1 MTESCVMQT
10 PNKYMDCAI
19 LKKEYTVSTS
29 KSLGNRFTIKNI
41 NGDSALLT
49 CTNRFKRKKK
59 KIKNV
64 LLSNIHRKGQ
74 QNKMS
79 LWFLCYKK
87 CVCWNERVKKIKMSN
102 FKLGYTNIRS
112 GHYKTNSVDGDG
124 FVLMSTFCM
133 KMFWNASWYKSVLLS
148 THCASPV
155 LYYTFF
161 WFHK

>member
-59 KIKNV
+59 K
-64 LLSNIHRKGQ
+64 SR
-74 QNKMS
+74 MC
-79 LWFLCYKK
+79 CYQIYTEKDS
-87 CVCWNERVKKIKMSN
+87 KIKCHFGS
-102 FKLGYTNIRS
+102 
-112 GHYKTNSVDGDG
+112 SVI
-124 FVLMSTFCM
+124 
-133 KMFWNASWYKSVLLS
+133 KSV
-148 THCASPV
+148 CV
-155 LYYTFF
+155 EM
-161 WFHK
+161 KG